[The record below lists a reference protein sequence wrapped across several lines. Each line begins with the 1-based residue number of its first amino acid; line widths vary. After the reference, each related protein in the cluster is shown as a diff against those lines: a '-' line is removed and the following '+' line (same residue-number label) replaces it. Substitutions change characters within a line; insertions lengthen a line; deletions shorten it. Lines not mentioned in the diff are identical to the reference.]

1 MFARNI
7 TERAGRV
14 CVNAQRALALAAR
27 ARRWHAWPLHSR
39 AGCGSTDH
47 RSPITDHAIR
57 AGFTLLELLLVIG
70 IITMLLVLITPAF
83 TSMKTGADLTNA
95 VYGIQGVLE
104 HARTYAKA
112 NHTYVFVGFA
122 EVDSSVDPS
131 VSPQVTTGDTPYGR
145 VAMAVVAAKDG
156 TSQYQYAT
164 TDQGNDWNANYANG
178 AHLIAVGKLQTY
190 ENLHSVPLDF
200 ASWTPTSHPNSKM
213 ARYQPTGPPYIL
225 SNALSRSVTPF
236 TWPLGSPL
244 DSGYQYLFDRVISFD
259 PTGIARIATSTNGD
273 AIAHVI
279 EIDFQPAHGT
289 VFQPLPPNFNQDVGS
304 HAVIQLGTTDGAVRV
319 YRP

>member
-145 VAMAVVAAKDG
+145 VAMGSLQRRTALRSTNTLRPIRG
-156 TSQYQYAT
+156 TT
-164 TDQGNDWNANYANG
+164 GMP
-178 AHLIAVGKLQTY
+178 IM
-190 ENLHSVPLDF
+190 P
-200 ASWTPTSHPNSKM
+200 M
-213 ARYQPTGPPYIL
+213 ALIL
-225 SNALSRSVTPF
+225 SPSGNYKLMRICILCRSILRLGLPRRIRTPK
-236 TWPLGSPL
+236 WH
-244 DSGYQYLFDRVISFD
+244 
-259 PTGIARIATSTNGD
+259 
-273 AIAHVI
+273 AIN
-279 EIDFQPAHGT
+279 QP
-289 VFQPLPPNFNQDVGS
+289 
-304 HAVIQLGTTDGAVRV
+304 VR
-319 YRP
+319 RTF

>member
-7 TERAGRV
+7 TGWVCAKGQRAQVRFADYRPLIPRLRSSTVRQADHQLPPQRERAS
-14 CVNAQRALALAAR
+14 A
-27 ARRWHAWPLHSR
+27 
-39 AGCGSTDH
+39 
-47 RSPITDHAIR
+47 
-57 AGFTLLELLLVIG
+57 FTLLELLLVVG
-70 IITMLLVLITPAF
+70 IIAILLVLITPAF

-131 VSPQVTTGDTPYGR
+131 VSPQITTGDTPYGR

-178 AHLIAVGKLQTY
+178 AHLI
-190 ENLHSVPLDF
+190 
-200 ASWTPTSHPNSKM
+200 
-213 ARYQPTGPPYIL
+213 TG
-225 SNALSRSVTPF
+225 
-236 TWPLGSPL
+236 
-244 DSGYQYLFDRVISFD
+244 
-259 PTGIARIATSTNGD
+259 
-273 AIAHVI
+273 H
-279 EIDFQPAHGT
+279 
-289 VFQPLPPNFNQDVGS
+289 
-304 HAVIQLGTTDGAVRV
+304 
-319 YRP
+319 